1 MDLILVKSE
10 SMSRL
15 NVAVWGLGNHA
26 KNRILPTLFAI
37 DEIKLLGVCSRNDSV
52 VAEIAEQWGC
62 HGWCTP
68 EEMLN
73 YPNLDIVYIATPI
86 GLHFSMAEQA
96 LKAGKHVWCEKPLTC
111 DYRETQTLVAL
122 AEENSK
128 VLTESF
134 MYLHHP
140 QFKRV
145 KQFVDESREVNS
157 IICRFGIPDLAVPGF
172 RNDPKLCGGALW
184 DVASYTTSALLALL
198 PEQQVKV
205 LFSEVIQNESSPVDS
220 EGRTILRFS
229 GGLTAYLE
237 WAIGVSY
244 KNEIDLWSTDGS
256 LFTNKIF
263 SKPAGYQPNYYLRD
277 PNGNTHIEQGE
288 ECEQFTEMFLHFVE
302 MMDNED
308 KVEVEREAILR
319 RAKLLNEIVTF

>member
-1 MDLILVKSE
+1 MDQSLVKSE

-26 KNRILPTLFAI
+26 KNRILPSLADI
-37 DEIKLLGVCSRNDSV
+37 DEINLLGVCSRNNTS

-62 HGWCTP
+62 YGWCNP

-73 YPNLDIVYIATPI
+73 SPNLDIIYIATPI

-111 DYRETQTLVAL
+111 DFRETQTLVAL
-122 AEENSK
+122 AEKNSK

-145 KQFVDESREVNS
+145 KEFVDHSHEVNS
-157 IICRFGIPDLAVPGF
+157 INCRFGIPDLAVPGF
-172 RNDPKLCGGALW
+172 RNNPKLCGGALW
-184 DVASYTTSALLALL
+184 DVASYTTSALLALF
-198 PEQQVKV
+198 PEQQAKV
-205 LFSEVIQNESSPVDS
+205 LFSEVIYNESSTVDI
-220 EGRTILRFS
+220 EGRAILRFS

-237 WAIGVSY
+237 WAVGVAY
-244 KNEIDLWSTDGS
+244 KNEIDIWSKDGS

-263 SKPAGYQPNYYLRD
+263 SKPAVYQPKYYLRD
-277 PNGNTHIEQGE
+277 LYGNTHIELGE
-288 ECEQFTEMFLHFVE
+288 ECEQFAEMFHHFVE
-302 MMDNED
+302 MMDNND
-308 KVEVEREAILR
+308 KIEAERKAILR
-319 RAKLLNEIVTF
+319 RAKLLNEIVNF